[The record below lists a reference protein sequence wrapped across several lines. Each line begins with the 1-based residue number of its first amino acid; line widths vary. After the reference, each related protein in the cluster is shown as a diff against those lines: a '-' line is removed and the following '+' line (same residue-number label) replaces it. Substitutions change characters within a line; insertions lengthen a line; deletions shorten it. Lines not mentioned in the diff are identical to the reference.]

1 MKSFEELE
9 CWKTA
14 RELRREVSRI
24 TKIFPLEE
32 KYKLVDQMLRCSRSV
47 TANIAEGFGKFYTKD
62 NVRYCRSARGSLY
75 ELKDH
80 FIVALDEGYIKEEEY
95 ENKKNEIDTCLKIL
109 NGFINYLN
117 NAEIS
122 RK

>member
-1 MKSFEELE
+1 MRSFEELE

-24 TKIFPLEE
+24 TKTFPPEE
-32 KYKLVDQMLRCSRSV
+32 KFKLIDQMLRCSRSV

-80 FIVALDEGYIKEEEY
+80 FIVALDEEYLKIEEY
-95 ENKKNEIDTCLKIL
+95 DNKKNEIDTCLKIL
-109 NGFINYLN
+109 NGYINYLSR
-117 NAEIS
+117 AETS